1 MVWGAKKED
10 MVSEEAVDAVEKI
23 LAVDAVVTENRLVSV
38 AVVALAISVVAIET
52 TLAASADVVMV
63 AVAILELTLMRS
75 RGLLGTEETGVMAA
89 FCAGAALDT
98 LSVAFEEFNA
108 AVGFAVLAAG
118 EPGNFAVVDGFPSE
132 LSLFVLAP
140 AFADVDDDA
149 EGVLLVEC
157 FDLFGNGL
165 PGVPGVCPGVPG
177 VADVAGLVPTLPGEK
192 RGFGSFFS
200 YISSNDLHI

>member
-38 AVVALAISVVAIET
+38 AVVALAISVVAMDT
-52 TLAASADVVMV
+52 TLAASAVVVMV
-63 AVAILELTLMRS
+63 AAAILELTLMRS
-75 RGLLGTEETGVMAA
+75 RGLLGTVETGVMA
-89 FCAGAALDT
+89 FCAVAALDT